1 MEQLSYFYFIQY
13 SLINFKYCSLNFVDK
28 TSKEGE
34 FHLFMIGNTFSSQSN
49 KGFPKTL
56 EGAKLSL
63 FSSNYCKI
71 FITLG
76 HHVSKEGPFIIYSK
90 LPL

>member
-1 MEQLSYFYFIQY
+1 MNI
-13 SLINFKYCSLNFVDK
+13 VDE
-28 TSKEGE
+28 TTKEAA
-34 FHLFMIGNTFSSQSN
+34 FHLFMIGNTFCSQSK

-63 FSSNYCKI
+63 FSTNDCKI

-76 HHVSKEGPFIIYSK
+76 HHVSKEGP
-90 LPL
+90 L